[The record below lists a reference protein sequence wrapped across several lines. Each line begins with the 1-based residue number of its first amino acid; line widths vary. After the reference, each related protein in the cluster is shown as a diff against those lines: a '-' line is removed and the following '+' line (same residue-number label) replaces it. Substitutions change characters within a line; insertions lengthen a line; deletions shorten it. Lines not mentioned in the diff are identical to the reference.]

1 MDTMNTQVHSTMTDI
16 EAQGILNFMAK
27 ESIEI
32 VSQELD
38 YFYSNKE
45 KLVEFFIEATRTDEI
60 KPCIL
65 NEFFKKCYSPG
76 ELGALIERIERQ
88 VKRQIGITQCVHDFS
103 LFEESESLLCEPETL
118 NGVSEEIRTLKLN
131 QAVVKLVDLAWKN
144 TCKAILPLELC
155 KLTSKYKPGQ
165 HILASIGLSP
175 REIRDGIKVKLTKRL
190 KGALKQHKTELSNLL
205 TKKIISQFFTQ
216 KHSGSVYIEFIKTA

>member
-1 MDTMNTQVHSTMTDI
+1 MNSQVHSTVTDI
-16 EAQGILNFMAK
+16 EAQGILNFLAK

-32 VSQELD
+32 VIQELD

-45 KLVEFFIEATRTDEI
+45 KIVDFFIEGIRTDEI

-88 VKRQIGITQCVHDFS
+88 IKRQIGIIQCVQDFS
-103 LFEESESLLCEPETL
+103 LFKDSESLLSEPETL
-118 NGVSEEIRTLKLN
+118 NGVREEIRTLKLN
-131 QAVVKLVDLAWKN
+131 ETVVKLVDLAWKN

-165 HILASIGLSP
+165 YILGSIGLSP

-205 TKKIISQFFTQ
+205 TKNIISQFLIQ
-216 KHSGSVYIEFIKTA
+216 KHSGSVYIELIKTA